1 MRLFIGFGLVVLMLS
16 GSPAAVAANIGNP
29 AYTDPGKTD
38 ADFPFQGEYVGE
50 ITHDGQPLRFGVQVI
65 ALGEG
70 AFEAVAYP
78 GGLPGA
84 GWTPPNKIKG
94 KGARAGD
101 GQGDGQDGVGA
112 EVRFAR
118 WTAPPPSSSSRK
130 AAVTLQNFRR

>member
-84 GWTPPNKIKG
+84 GWTPPNKINS
-94 KGARAGD
+94 ANLLL
-101 GQGDGQDGVGA
+101 
-112 EVRFAR
+112 
-118 WTAPPPSSSSRK
+118 TASLPMLQAANLENASPS
-130 AAVTLQNFRR
+130 F